1 MSAIFCFNNRLLDY
15 LPAFGG
21 EYGPFLTILS
31 VSAIVA
37 FLLYIILFYLL
48 RLLFRQWQTDLPLL
62 ILNVSRSPI
71 LAIVIL
77 LGLKLSLEE
86 LGATVTIDW
95 IQRGVTAT
103 IVVFATYLIAQL
115 FTQVAVYY
123 LRSYAKKTEAVW
135 DDVLVPILERLIPAL
150 TYLLGTFFF
159 LQTLGIDLTGLWVA
173 FGGLTFV
180 LGFALRD
187 ILGNFFSGLVLLI
200 DTPFQFGDVI
210 SMPNG
215 KIAVIKNIGLRVTEL
230 YMIDNDCEVYMP
242 NASLGSINIVN
253 LTRPTPHFATSI
265 NVAVTADADQMSTTT
280 LLKEAV
286 LGHPDTLGDIDE
298 KLQSLESFQDLE
310 EVEEEQLSKKEAG
323 HLRLLAEKNVNNQ
336 LQKIEQEFKQL
347 IEAIKVLEKGGLTP
361 SQIAIV
367 QKDYEQI
374 LELVGLEIVE
384 EDNKWG
390 KSQLEEVTS
399 SDEQDTLINLI
410 RLWYQA
416 WLKDPNLKTEDQE
429 ILVDEWESKLDIL
442 KLKMNKLLEK
452 VAKPGGDETRLDDY
466 SKSVL
471 RWLRENFKESQSL
484 WKEPKIR
491 LEDVKGSAMEFAI
504 KFYVDHIKLERW
516 DRGYRVSNEVRREV
530 VRRLK
535 EADIYSS

>member
-1 MSAIFCFNNRLLDY
+1 MSAIFCFNNRLLEY
-15 LPAFGG
+15 LSAFGG

-48 RLLFRQWQTDLPLL
+48 RSWFRQWETDLPLL

-71 LAIVIL
+71 LAIAIL
-77 LGLKLSLEE
+77 LGLKISLEE
-86 LGATVTIDW
+86 LSATRIIDW
-95 IQRGVTAT
+95 TQRGFTAT
-103 IVVFATYLIAQL
+103 LVVFATYLIAQL
-115 FTQVAVYY
+115 FTQVAIYY
-123 LRSYAKKTEAVW
+123 LRSYVKKTEAVW

-150 TYLLGTFFF
+150 TYLFGTFFF
-159 LQTLGIDLTGLWVA
+159 LQTLGIDLTGIWVA

-200 DTPFQFGDVI
+200 DTPFEFGDLL

-215 KIAVIKNIGLRVTEL
+215 EIAVIKNIGLRVTEL
-230 YMIDNDCEVYMP
+230 YMIDSDCEVYMP

-265 NVAVTADADQMSTTT
+265 NVSVTADADQTSTTT

-310 EVEEEQLSKKEAG
+310 EVEEDQLSKKEAG
-323 HLRLLAEKNVNNQ
+323 NLRLLAEKKVNNQ
-336 LQKIEQEFKQL
+336 LQKIEQEFKYL
-347 IEAIKVLEKGGLTP
+347 IQAIKVLERGGLTP
-361 SQIAIV
+361 SQIEIV
-367 QKDYEQI
+367 QRYYQQI
-374 LELVGLEIVE
+374 LQLVGLQIVE
-384 EDNKWG
+384 EDKKWG
-390 KSQLEEVTS
+390 KSELAEVAS

-410 RLWYQA
+410 RFWYQA
-416 WLKDPNLKTEDQE
+416 WLKDPNLKAEDQQ
-429 ILVDEWESKLDIL
+429 ILRDEWESKLDIL
-442 KLKMNKLLEK
+442 TLKMNKLLEK

-491 LEDVKGSAMEFAI
+491 LEDVKGSAMKFAI